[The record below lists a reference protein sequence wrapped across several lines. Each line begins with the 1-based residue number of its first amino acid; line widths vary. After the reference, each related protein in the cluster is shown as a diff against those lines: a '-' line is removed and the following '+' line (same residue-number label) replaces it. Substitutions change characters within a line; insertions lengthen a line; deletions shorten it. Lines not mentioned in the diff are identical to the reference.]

1 MIMTRLTPASAGDHG
16 QSASLASGITEISF
30 CAWIAQAEAGEAL
43 IYHQGFLVIDTDPV
57 VSKLPADQRLALRA
71 LASAAFRAE
80 AQGLV
85 HLVQQRL
92 GTDRF
97 AYVAIARPKPK
108 SPRPAAMARLLE
120 AA

>member
-1 MIMTRLTPASAGDHG
+1 MHMTAITMA
-16 QSASLASGITEISF
+16 QASGDVSEIQF

-43 IYHQGFLVIDTDPV
+43 IYHQGFLVVDADPV
-57 VSKLPADQRLALRA
+57 LSKLPVDQRLALRA

-80 AQGLV
+80 EQGLV

-97 AYVAIARPKPK
+97 AYIAIARPKPK
-108 SPRPAAMARLLE
+108 SPRPAFAARLLE

>member
-1 MIMTRLTPASAGDHG
+1 MITARFIPPRFSAA
-16 QSASLASGITEISF
+16 QTVPSGHEISEISF
-30 CAWIAQAEAGEAL
+30 CAWIAQAESGEPL
-43 IYHQGFLVIDTDPV
+43 TYHQGFLVVDADPV
-57 VSKLPADQRLALRA
+57 LSKLPVDQRLALRA

-80 AQGLV
+80 EQGLV

-97 AYVAIARPKPK
+97 AYIAIARPKPR
-108 SPRPAAMARLLE
+108 SPRPAFAARLLE

>member
-43 IYHQGFLVIDTDPV
+43 IYHQGYLAVDTDPV
-57 VSKLPADQRLALRA
+57 ISKLPVDQRLALRA
-71 LASAAFRAE
+71 LASAAFRAG

-108 SPRPAAMARLLE
+108 SPRPAFAARLLE